1 MEALIKILKEFDEN
15 RENRVKCENW
25 SSKTIEE
32 KHKAIAD
39 WFRPCAESILCNGYF
54 LINGEYIIDL
64 GAIEL
69 YYHEEEEGGIKDYIM
84 YHTNAHPSKSKVY
97 KLNNDSFPYF
107 KFGSFNLH
115 QSGVDVTFENEEKKY
130 RASFL
135 IRSHRVL
142 KTENGLYPE
151 NDDTKYDT
159 HSTHIFDDMFYSGYG
174 NTEIVWI
181 PTDKKVGD
189 IDELCPRINV
199 AKYRINKNGKFEK
212 HEIKSDDDEYNVA
225 VEESKKD
232 DSFSHYFKSS
242 SKIYKRDMRKWQF
255 KLKNIEEE
263 KLPSTISN
271 ND

>member
-1 MEALIKILKEFDEN
+1 MDALIKILEKFDEN
-15 RENRVKCENW
+15 RENRVKGEDW

-32 KHKAIAD
+32 KHKAIAE
-39 WFRPCAESILCNGYF
+39 WFRPCAEKILCNGYF
-54 LINGEYIIDL
+54 LVNGEYIIDL

-69 YYHEEEEGGIKDYIM
+69 YYHEEEDGGIKDYIM
-84 YHTNAHPSKSKVY
+84 YHTNAHSSKSKVY
-97 KLNNDSFPYF
+97 KLNNYCFPYF

-135 IRSHRVL
+135 IRSYRVL
-142 KTENGLYPE
+142 KTEDGLYPE
-151 NDDTKYDT
+151 NDNTEYDT

-189 IDELCPRINV
+189 VELCPRINV
-199 AKYRINKNGKFEK
+199 AEYCNKNGKYEK
-212 HEIKSDDDEYNVA
+212 HEIKNNDNEYNIA
-225 VEESKKD
+225 KEESKKKD
-232 DSFSHYFKSS
+232 LFSHYFESS
-242 SKIYKRDMRKWQF
+242 SKIYKRDMREWQF

-263 KLPSTISN
+263 K
-271 ND
+271 